1 MRKYIS
7 FKIIIIVVCALLSS
21 GSVAYALG
29 YLKYENNTFLI
40 HPGLSTLDVNTLRS
54 SQGSN
59 FSLQV
64 LKNIHI
70 GSDFK
75 IESDG
80 VATFEFKNQ
89 DNQMIMSNRGNV
101 NPRIMFTPAQ
111 ATASKW
117 WMGLRDNN
125 SKGNFYIYD
134 ESIDKTVFEIGG
146 ATAYFPT
153 WPVEIKGVLD
163 IKNANGFANVT
174 VTRPDL
180 TTMNRSYGLQI
191 GSGVVLPSEIQLGE
205 YVGSESDHHLFSM
218 KKNGNIVEFSNN
230 NPSRVAGAQLDNF
243 FVDGE
248 LELDTDICTATNVC
262 LVNQFARKLDCKVK
276 TTTSSNTI
284 NYFLAH
290 PSCDSGYEPVSV
302 GCYINSQNNGLR
314 YIRSTQ
320 KSNSCEFWKEAP
332 TTSLLLEAYSVC
344 CKL

>member
-117 WMGLRDNN
+117 WMGLRDNE
-125 SKGNFYIYD
+125 SRGNFYIYD
-134 ESIDKTVFEIGG
+134 KVTDKTVFEIGG
-146 ATAYFPT
+146 TKVFFPSS
-153 WPVEIKGVLD
+153 PVKIKGVLD
-163 IKNANGFANVT
+163 IKNATGFANVT

-205 YVGSESDHHLFSM
+205 YVDSESDYHLFSM
-218 KKNGNIVEFSNN
+218 KKNGNIVEVTNN
-230 NPSRVAGAQLDNF
+230 VPAVRVNGAELDNF

-248 LELDTDICTATNVC
+248 LALDTDICTDTNVC

-276 TTTSSNTI
+276 TTSSNTTD
-284 NYFLAH
+284 YSLAH
-290 PSCDSGYEPVSV
+290 PSCDSGYQKVSV
-302 GCYINSQNNGLR
+302 GCYIDRQNNTGR
-314 YIRSTQ
+314 YIRSTE
-320 KSNSCEFWKEAP
+320 KDASCEFWKET
-332 TTSLLLEAYSVC
+332 TTSLPLEAYSVC